1 MTEILIMNWIYRN
14 RTAMKQLHR
23 PIRNAAKQEVAA
35 MLGRNA
41 DTFQKIALGTVAIAT
56 VLMSAAGAYAIEPFL
71 QGFSAPV
78 GIHAYGGTSLLV
90 SNWSGGTVE
99 RVQADGRRSG
109 FLHKIG
115 SPAGHSTDPPGAR
128 FGCSL
133 FCGIYRRV
141 GPGGKGKTVV
151 VGLATPH

>member
-14 RTAMKQLHR
+14 RTAMNQLHR

-41 DTFQKIALGTVAIAT
+41 DTFRKIALGTVAIAT

-78 GIHAYGGTSLLV
+78 GIHAYGGTSLFV
-90 SNWSGGTVE
+90 SNLRGGTVE
-99 RVQADGRRSG
+99 RGQADGRGSV
-109 FLHKIG
+109 FLDNLV
-115 SPAGHSTDPPGAR
+115 SPAGLSNAPTVPR
-128 FGCSL
+128 FG
-133 FCGIYRRV
+133 
-141 GPGGKGKTVV
+141 
-151 VGLATPH
+151 